1 LKKLALLIIVLVFL
15 AGCGSGNN
23 TDDINLSESRIVEM
37 ARLRWEIEQVDIEI
51 SKLARSSAPNAEIN
65 RLESGREVLL
75 KKVMALQEI
84 EQKYQSKK

>member
-1 LKKLALLIIVLVFL
+1 MKKLALLIIVLVFL

-23 TDDINLSESRIVEM
+23 TDDINLSESRIAEM
-37 ARLRWEIEQVDIEI
+37 TRLRWEIEQVDIEI
-51 SKLARSSAPNAEIN
+51 SKLARSSVLNAEIN
-65 RLESGREVLL
+65 RLESDREVLL